1 MHSNMIFGQ
10 LIWNQFRLPQ
20 IQGLDVKKH
29 KGLRDIPICLLL
41 LLQNF
46 LDTIFNPSVMDTR
59 KTFVSLSRL
68 RDNPSVYSISSLF
81 ASLREREINSNC
93 QEVASKLLKK
103 KNVKIW
109 QTRIFNSISFHYFP
123 NSINS

>member
-81 ASLREREINSNC
+81 ASLRERD
-93 QEVASKLLKK
+93 QFKLSRSSLKTSQKK
-103 KNVKIW
+103 KCKDMA
-109 QTRIFNSISFHYFP
+109 NSDF
-123 NSINS
+123 

>member
-81 ASLREREINSNC
+81 ASLRERYQFNC
-93 QEVASKLLKK
+93 QEVASNLLK

-109 QTRIFNSISFHYFP
+109 QTRIFNSISFHFFP